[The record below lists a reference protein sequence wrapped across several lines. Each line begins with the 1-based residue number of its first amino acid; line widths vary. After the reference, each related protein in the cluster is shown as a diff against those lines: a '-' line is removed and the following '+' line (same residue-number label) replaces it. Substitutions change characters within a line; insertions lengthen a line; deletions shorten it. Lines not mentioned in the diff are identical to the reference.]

1 MEIPNLAGQID
12 SKYNIIELIGIGGT
26 AFVFLVE
33 EKETKQIYV
42 AKVLKR
48 DNYKILSNEINI
60 LKYLKKCDNP
70 YIINI
75 IESGE
80 GEIIIKEL
88 KPQTRRYCIL
98 EYASNGCVFDYIHQK
113 QSGLGELKGK
123 LIFSKIMT
131 GIKICH
137 ENEIFNGDLK
147 LENILFT
154 EDFTPKICD
163 FGFASKKSNKSYIYF
178 GTPAYY
184 PPEIK
189 ERKKE
194 FDGLKADI
202 FCLSISLMILVA
214 GFGGYLY
221 FKIFYRLYKD
231 KFRNKFWD
239 LIEQKLNGKTLSP
252 EFKNLF
258 EQMCRYKVDKRFT
271 AKEVLEHQW
280 FKEIN
285 EMDDKQIIKLEN
297 DIKDELKNYVKSVK
311 EANKKEIQEKKNEL
325 ITYWGCKSGGNND
338 EYTFFKGDKK
348 LKYIYSPINMNFCIK
363 IKGYIEPIDFMNIL
377 CYKIINQFEKDN
389 IRIKA
394 DKETFKF
401 NIIFTDNNKEIIEI
415 LENIIKNSETHEEI
429 KNENEKIDVNMEKDK
444 IIEELMLIIQVK
456 LYKYSNDGHLLR
468 FSLKNG
474 FRSDFLDKFAII
486 SKMFDEI

>member
-26 AFVFLVE
+26 AFAFLVE
-33 EKETKQIYV
+33 EKETKKKYV

-48 DNYKILSNEINI
+48 NNYKFLSNEINI
-60 LKYLKKCDNP
+60 LEYLKTCDNQ

-98 EYASNGCVFDYIHQK
+98 EYASNGCVFDYIYQK
-113 QSGLGELKGK
+113 HSGLGELKGK

-189 ERKKE
+189 ERV
-194 FDGLKADI
+194 FI
-202 FCLSISLMILVA
+202 
-214 GFGGYLY
+214 
-221 FKIFYRLYKD
+221 
-231 KFRNKFWD
+231 
-239 LIEQKLNGKTLSP
+239 
-252 EFKNLF
+252 
-258 EQMCRYKVDKRFT
+258 
-271 AKEVLEHQW
+271 
-280 FKEIN
+280 
-285 EMDDKQIIKLEN
+285 
-297 DIKDELKNYVKSVK
+297 
-311 EANKKEIQEKKNEL
+311 
-325 ITYWGCKSGGNND
+325 
-338 EYTFFKGDKK
+338 
-348 LKYIYSPINMNFCIK
+348 
-363 IKGYIEPIDFMNIL
+363 
-377 CYKIINQFEKDN
+377 
-389 IRIKA
+389 
-394 DKETFKF
+394 
-401 NIIFTDNNKEIIEI
+401 
-415 LENIIKNSETHEEI
+415 
-429 KNENEKIDVNMEKDK
+429 
-444 IIEELMLIIQVK
+444 LII
-456 LYKYSNDGHLLR
+456 
-468 FSLKNG
+468 
-474 FRSDFLDKFAII
+474 
-486 SKMFDEI
+486 